1 MRKNVILERGKTR
14 MKSQKSAEPGGGKLF
29 LVGTPIGNL
38 EDMTYRAIRILKEVD
53 TIAAEDTRNTIK
65 LCNHFEIKTPL
76 ISYHEHNIMIGGE
89 KILALLVEGK
99 NVALVSDAG
108 MPCISDPGVDIV
120 SKAIVAG
127 YDVVPVPGAN
137 AAISALV
144 ASGLVPQPFL
154 FYGFLSR
161 NKKERSIELDV
172 LKRRE
177 ETIILYEA
185 PHRLKETL
193 RAMNEQIGGTRRI
206 VLARELTK
214 RFEEFL
220 RGTLEEAV
228 VWVESNELRGEFCIV
243 IEGGDGTEEEVQ
255 VVWWQELSIRE
266 HVTELI
272 EGKGIR
278 SKDAIRE
285 VANERKMSR
294 RDVYKEYHVE

>member
-1 MRKNVILERGKTR
+1 
-14 MKSQKSAEPGGGKLF
+14 MKSQKSAELGGGKLF

-38 EDMTYRAIRILKEVD
+38 EDMTYRAIRVLKEVD

-76 ISYHEHNIMIGGE
+76 TSYHEHNIEIGGE
-89 KILALLVEGK
+89 KILAMLAEGK
-99 NVALVSDAG
+99 TVALVSDAG
-108 MPCISDPGVDIV
+108 MPCISDPGADIV

-144 ASGLVPQPFL
+144 ASGLVPQPFM
-154 FYGFLSR
+154 FFGFLSR
-161 NKKERSIELDV
+161 QKKARNIQLDD
-172 LKRRE
+172 LKQRE
-177 ETIILYEA
+177 ETVILYEA

-193 RAMNEQIGGTRRI
+193 RALQESFGGTRSV

-228 VWVESNELRGEFCIV
+228 LWAESNEVRGEFCIV
-243 IEGGDGTEEEVQ
+243 LDGSDGIVVEEQKE
-255 VVWWQELSIRE
+255 WWNDLEIRD
-266 HVTELI
+266 HVTELM
-272 EGKGIR
+272 ERKGLR
-278 SKDAIRE
+278 SKEAIRE
-285 VANERKMSR
+285 VASDRGLSR
-294 RDVYKEYHVE
+294 RDVYKEFHVESE